1 MTSLPSGRKL
11 AMTGQE
17 RTLGDEVGYSFPC
30 VPDTQL
36 AFSACHPFT
45 GQTFR
50 KHVYVSILEPESKN
64 AKIHAV
70 IQQVFLEH

>member
-1 MTSLPSGRKL
+1 MTSLASGRKL

-17 RTLGDEVGYSFPC
+17 RTLGEEVGYSFPY
-30 VPDTQL
+30 VPDIQL

-45 GQTFR
+45 GQTFME
-50 KHVYVSILEPESKN
+50 HVYVSIPELESKN

-70 IQQVFLEH
+70 VQQVFLEH

>member
-1 MTSLPSGRKL
+1 MTFLASGRKL
-11 AMTGQE
+11 AMTGQK

-45 GQTFR
+45 GQTFME
-50 KHVYVSILEPESKN
+50 HVYASIPELESKN

-70 IQQVFLEH
+70 VQQVFLEH